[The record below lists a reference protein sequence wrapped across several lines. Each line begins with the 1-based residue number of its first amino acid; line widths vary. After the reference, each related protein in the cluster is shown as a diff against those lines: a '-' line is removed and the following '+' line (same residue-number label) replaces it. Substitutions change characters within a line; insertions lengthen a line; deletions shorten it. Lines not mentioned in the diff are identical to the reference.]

1 MARISVVIPSYNHE
15 KFIAEAIQSVVD
27 QTYQDFEIIIVDDG
41 STDGSIEQIR
51 KFSDPRIKLILHK
64 KNRGAAV
71 AMRTALERAKGEYI
85 AVLSSDDMFLPDKL
99 EKQVKFLDENPQY
112 GAVFSYVEI
121 IDEHGHPFTNQN
133 HTYYKKFEQQNRD
146 RYQWLNHFFYHGN
159 ALCHPSVLIRKS
171 CYDKIGLYDERF
183 AQLPDFDF
191 WVRFCLKYELYI
203 IPEKLVKFRIRSDE
217 KNASA
222 GTKQNIVRFYN
233 EWSLIAHHFLSIPS
247 FTELKKIFPEM
258 QLGAAKTDT
267 SLIPFYIAKL
277 ALSSTNNALRK
288 FGIDTLYQLFYRTD
302 NAESIKKYLKLEYT
316 DLYKISGEI
325 DAFNVFS
332 DWYSYIFVD
341 SGSGYNDD
349 EQEIVGINLAEKN
362 FVLDFNLSKYPLIK
376 SLRWDPIK
384 NRLCDISITRISY
397 KDSNAVW
404 HNLDPEF
411 LSSNAKKVEGTVFYF
426 DTVDPFVFISIQTK
440 LSSIR
445 IEGSWNIYE
454 LPLRDLYSEFK
465 SVKQAGCEKEREL
478 QNLTVHAHVLEET
491 VTQKDHQ
498 IQEMDHQ
505 IQNLTVHAHALEE
518 TVTQKDHQIHEMD
531 HHIQNLS
538 SENKDVKQKISDIEN
553 SIVWQITT
561 KFHQR
566 VIERLFLQG
575 TQRRVFYDSC
585 IRRGK
590 KIFIP
595 RKEEQKINAEGNLQ

>member
-15 KFIAEAIQSVVD
+15 KFIAAAIQSVLV
-27 QTYQDFEIIIVDDG
+27 QTYQDFEIIVVEDG
-41 STDGSIEQIR
+41 STDGSIEQIQT
-51 KFSDPRIKLILHK
+51 FSDPRIKLILHK
-64 KNRGAAV
+64 KNRGAAA
-71 AMRTALERAKGEYI
+71 AMRTGLGRAKGEYI
-85 AVLSSDDMFLPDKL
+85 AILNSDDVFLPEKL
-99 EKQVKFLDENPQY
+99 EKQVKMLDNTPQY
-112 GAVFSYVEI
+112 AAVFSYVEL
-121 IDEHGHPFTNQN
+121 IDEYGHQFTNQN

-146 RYQWLNHFFYHGN
+146 RYQWLNYFFYHGN

-191 WVRFCLKYELYI
+191 WIRFCLKYELYI

-222 GTKQNIVRFYN
+222 GTKKNIVRFYN
-233 EWSLIAHHFLSIPS
+233 EWSLIANHYLSIPS
-247 FTELKKIFPEM
+247 FTELKKIFPELR
-258 QLGAAKTDT
+258 LGAAKTDT
-267 SLIPFYIAKL
+267 SLIPYFIAKL

-302 NAESIKKYLKLEYT
+302 NTDSISKHLKFGYI

-325 DAFNVFS
+325 DTFNVFY

-341 SGSGYNDD
+341 SGSGYNDN
-349 EQEIVGINLAEKN
+349 EQEIVGIDLAEKN
-362 FVLDFNLSKYPLIK
+362 FVLEFNLSKYPVIK
-376 SLRWDPIK
+376 SLRWDPVK

-411 LSSNAKKVEGTVFYF
+411 LSSNAKKVEDSVFYF
-426 DTVDPFVFISIQTK
+426 DIVDPFVFISIQAK

-465 SVKQAGCEKEREL
+465 SVKQTVCEKEKQL
-478 QNLTVHAHVLEET
+478 QNLTVHTHALEET
-491 VTQKDHQ
+491 VIEK
-498 IQEMDHQ
+498 DHQ

-518 TVTQKDHQIHEMD
+518 TVTDKDYQ
-531 HHIQNLS
+531 IQNLT
-538 SENKDVKQKISDIEN
+538 SENNDVKQKISDIEN
-553 SIVWQITT
+553 SIVWQITS

-566 VIERLFLQG
+566 VIERLFRQG
-575 TQRRVFYDSC
+575 TQRRIFYDSC
-585 IRRGK
+585 ISHGK
-590 KIFIP
+590 KNFKP
-595 RKEEQKINAEGNLQ
+595 RKEEQKINAEGNLQK

>member
-15 KFIAEAIQSVVD
+15 KFIAEAIQSVLD
-27 QTYQDFEIIIVDDG
+27 QTYQNFEIIIVDDG

-51 KFSDPRIKLILHK
+51 TFSDPRIKLILHK

-121 IDEHGHPFTNQN
+121 IDEHGYPFTNQN
-133 HTYYKKFEQQNRD
+133 HYYYKKFEQQNRD

-191 WVRFCLKYELYI
+191 WIRFCLKYELYI

-233 EWSLIAHHFLSIPS
+233 EWSLIAYHYLNIPS
-247 FTELKKIFPEM
+247 FTELKKIFPDVR
-258 QLGAAKTDT
+258 LGAAKTDT
-267 SLIPFYIAKL
+267 SLIPYYIAKL

-288 FGIDTLYQLFYRTD
+288 FGIDTLYQLFYSTD
-302 NAESIKKYLKLEYT
+302 NTDSISKHLKLGYI

-332 DWYSYIFVD
+332 DWYSYIFID

-349 EQEIVGINLAEKN
+349 EQEIVGIDLAEKN
-362 FVLDFNLSKYPLIK
+362 FVLDFNLLKYPVIK
-376 SLRWDPIK
+376 SLRWDPVK
-384 NRLCDISITRISY
+384 NRLCDISITRITF
-397 KDSNAVW
+397 KDFDAIQ
-404 HNLDPEF
+404 HTLDLEL
-411 LSSNAKKVEGTVFYF
+411 LSSNAKKVEENIFYF
-426 DTVDPFVFISIQTK
+426 DTVDPFIFIPIQAK
-440 LSSIR
+440 LSSLR
-445 IEGSWNIYE
+445 IEGKWNIHE

-465 SVKQAGCEKEREL
+465 SVKQMVCDKDHQIE
-478 QNLTVHAHVLEET
+478 NLTVYSHSLEET
-491 VTQKDHQ
+491 VTQK
-498 IQEMDHQ
+498 DHQ

-518 TVTQKDHQIHEMD
+518 TVTDKDNQ
-531 HHIQNLS
+531 IQNLT
-538 SENKDVKQKISDIEN
+538 SENNDVKQKISDIEN

-566 VIERLFLQG
+566 VIERLFRQG
-575 TQRRVFYDSC
+575 TQRRIFYDSC
-585 IRRGK
+585 IRQGK
-590 KIFIP
+590 KMFIQ
-595 RKEEQKINAEGNLQ
+595 RKEEQKINAEGNLQE